1 MTHTCEPLT
10 APVLGD
16 PDVPGDPVVPRGE
29 CPEVA
34 SLVAPYLRIIRS
46 ALPPVEAERFL
57 VRALDAHEE
66 ERRRAGALQLGFS
79 AYLWDGLGD
88 GWGGSLAH
96 ASAWEAMQ
104 AIRHLVRKAPRA
116 DLAAYL
122 RLGIR
127 LVRELGAG
135 APART
140 PVPVGA

>member
-1 MTHTCEPLT
+1 MTQTHERTT

-16 PDVPGDPVVPRGE
+16 PVVPGGE

-46 ALPPVEAERFL
+46 ALPPVEAERFFTH
-57 VRALDAHEE
+57 ALDAHEE

-79 AYLWDGLGD
+79 AYLWDGLGET
-88 GWGGSLAH
+88 WGGSLAH

-104 AIRHLVRKAPRA
+104 AIRQLVRKAPRA

-122 RLGIR
+122 RLGLR
-127 LVRELGAG
+127 HVRELGAP
-135 APART
+135 APGRA
-140 PVPVGA
+140 PVPAGA

>member
-1 MTHTCEPLT
+1 MTQTCEPIT
-10 APVLGD
+10 AS
-16 PDVPGDPVVPRGE
+16 VPGDPVVPGGE

-46 ALPPVEAERFL
+46 ALPPVEAERFF

-66 ERRRAGALQLGFS
+66 ERRRDGALQLGFS

-122 RLGIR
+122 RLGLR
-127 LVRELGAG
+127 HVRELGTG
-135 APART
+135 SPAR
-140 PVPVGA
+140 PALPVGA

>member
-1 MTHTCEPLT
+1 MTQTRPHAA
-10 APVLGD
+10 APVVHD
-16 PDVPGDPVVPRGE
+16 QVVPGGE

-46 ALPPVEAERFL
+46 ALPPVEAERFF

-79 AYLWDGLGD
+79 AYLSDGLGET
-88 GWGGSLAH
+88 WGGSLAH
-96 ASAWEAMQ
+96 TSAWEAMQ
-104 AIRHLVRKAPRA
+104 AIRQLVRKAPRA

-122 RLGIR
+122 RLGLG
-127 LVRELGAG
+127 LVRERGTA
-135 APART
+135 APDRA